1 MSRTMA
7 EKSSKHAF
15 SAANLAMKALALAVL
30 TLAYSAAPAHA
41 QQCGAQAGGALCPN
55 GLCCSQFGYCG
66 VTDDYCGRGCQS
78 QCGVSGRRSGNAA
91 PVRAPQCGA
100 QAGGALCPNGL
111 CCSQYGYCGITSDYC
126 GAGCQSQCGVHAGGA
141 APVRAPQCGAQAGGA
156 LCPNGLCCSQFG
168 YCGVTDDYCGRG
180 CQSQCSVNVRRSG
193 NAAPV
198 RAPQCGAQAGGAL
211 CPNDLCCS
219 QFGYCGVTDDYC
231 GRGCQSQCGVNAR
244 SGAGSV
250 VTRELFDR
258 MLPRHDCPDRDF
270 YTYDAFLAAARAF
283 PAFGAT
289 GDEDARK
296 REVAAFMAQAAH
308 GTSSSSGGPSY
319 SGGFCYKEAQTVT
332 SNYCTPN
339 AQFPCAPNMTYHARG
354 PMQISYNYNY
364 GLASQAIS
372 EDLLRNPELVSTD
385 PVVAFKTALW
395 QWMTPGDWNQPSC
408 HAVITGLWTATPPHR
423 AAGRVP
429 GFGLTT
435 NILTGGR
442 RCAAEDDTGRV
453 GLYKRYCD
461 LLGVGYGPNLGC
473 RGQVPFDGEIEAPAK

>member
-1 MSRTMA
+1 MA
-7 EKSSKHAF
+7 EKSSKPAF

-30 TLAYSAAPAHA
+30 ALAYSAAPAHA
-41 QQCGAQAGGALCPN
+41 QQCGAQAGGALCAD

-66 VTDDYCGRGCQS
+66 VTSDYCGRGCQS
-78 QCGVSGRRSGNAA
+78 QCSVSGRRSG
-91 PVRAPQCGA
+91 
-100 QAGGALCPNGL
+100 
-111 CCSQYGYCGITSDYC
+111 Y
-126 GAGCQSQCGVHAGGA
+126 A

-168 YCGVTDDYCGRG
+168 YCGVTNDYCGAG
-180 CQSQCSVNVRRSG
+180 CQSQCSVNARSG
-193 NAAPV
+193 
-198 RAPQCGAQAGGAL
+198 
-211 CPNDLCCS
+211 
-219 QFGYCGVTDDYC
+219 
-231 GRGCQSQCGVNAR
+231 
-244 SGAGSV
+244 GAGSV
-250 VTRELFDR
+250 VTRELFER
-258 MLPRHDCPDRDF
+258 MLPCHDCPDRDF
-270 YTYDAFLAAARAF
+270 YTYDAFLAAARSF

-308 GTSSSSGGPSY
+308 GTSSSSGGASSY
-319 SGGFCYKEAQTVT
+319 AGGFCYKEAQGVT
-332 SNYCTPN
+332 SNYCTPT
-339 AQFPCAPNMTYHARG
+339 AQFPCAPNKTYHARG

-364 GLASQAIS
+364 GLASQAIA

-395 QWMTPGDWNQPSC
+395 QWMTPGDRNQPSC
-408 HAVITGLWTATPPHR
+408 HAVITGLWTATPPHK

-442 RCAAEDDTGRV
+442 RCAADDDTRRV

-473 RGQVPFDGEIEAPAK
+473 RGQVPFDGDIEAPAK